1 MLVYQRVHSGSM
13 LRGYDYW
20 KWLRDR
26 YLSWNPVSGEDI
38 TMLVPYCSILFH
50 CFWDYNIK
58 MYNVHY
64 IPRIQNMCV
73 TDQTTSETINQ
84 HGIFYVL

>member
-26 YLSWNPVSGEDI
+26 YLSWNPGSGEDI

-64 IPRIQNMCV
+64 ISKN
-73 TDQTTSETINQ
+73 SK
-84 HGIFYVL
+84 YVCYRSNH